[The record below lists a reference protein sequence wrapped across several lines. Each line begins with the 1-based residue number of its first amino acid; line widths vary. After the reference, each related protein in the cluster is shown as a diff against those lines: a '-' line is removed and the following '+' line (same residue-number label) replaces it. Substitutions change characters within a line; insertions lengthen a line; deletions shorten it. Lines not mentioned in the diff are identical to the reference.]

1 LLTIGKP
8 FAQSILGMHTA
19 YVSVRMG
26 LLALL
31 DDEPRYGYQLRAEF
45 EQRTGGTWP
54 LNVGQVY
61 TTLGRLVRDGWA
73 SVDGESG
80 DDTRVYR
87 ATPEGHAQVA
97 GWFAT
102 PVGRE
107 VAPREELSIKLALA
121 VDMPGANV
129 RDIVQRQRAE
139 TIRAL
144 QTITRDKAGTPAEN
158 VAKLLVLEAQIAQL
172 QAEAAW
178 LDHAEALL
186 TRYRPAA
193 RHSLPGGTR

>member
-1 LLTIGKP
+1 
-8 FAQSILGMHTA
+8 MHTA

-107 VAPREELSIKLALA
+107 VAPREELAIKLALA
-121 VDMPGANV
+121 VDMPGADV
-129 RDIVQRQRAE
+129 RTIVQRQRAE

-144 QTITRDKAGTPAEN
+144 QTVTRDKARTPVEN
-158 VAKLLVLEAQIAQL
+158 IARLLVLESQIAQL

-186 TRYRPAA
+186 VRRPSN
-193 RHSLPGGTR
+193 RSLPGGTR